1 MLSPRVQSLEAS
13 LVLLSERLK
22 TTSQL
27 ITRLS
32 NLKFQPGSLP
42 AADAESGTVLRE
54 LTTEI
59 HDSLKRQ
66 EDDLEVL
73 RQEVQE
79 SGLGY
84 SSTAGRRDSERDKEQ
99 ARLLVQIAR
108 LGEDF
113 KQCVSISSH
122 FITYPPLSHI
132 F

>member
-13 LVLLSERLK
+13 LALLSDKLK

-32 NLKFQPGSLP
+32 NLKFQPGSTPSGDLE
-42 AADAESGTVLRE
+42 AGTVLRE

-113 KQCVSISSH
+113 KQYI
-122 FITYPPLSHI
+122 LI
-132 F
+132 FSL